1 MNLKTNL
8 LKLREVD
15 PSLIMKIGKELIG
28 SGTFGVKVVVKEMKK
43 MEWFLDKNQTVEI
56 FYTFQ
61 VLWNISIPKDI

>member
-43 MEWFLDKNQTVEI
+43 ME
-56 FYTFQ
+56 
-61 VLWNISIPKDI
+61 